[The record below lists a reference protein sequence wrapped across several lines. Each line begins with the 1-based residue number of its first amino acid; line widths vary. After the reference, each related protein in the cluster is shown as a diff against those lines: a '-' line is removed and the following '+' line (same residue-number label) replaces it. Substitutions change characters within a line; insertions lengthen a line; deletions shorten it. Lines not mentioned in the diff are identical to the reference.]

1 MILFTMKETREYSDE
16 QGYKSRD
23 LQRVR
28 MKTQDDVRRSFSSLG
43 EIPSFDEGE
52 ARTLSSESNSKRDI
66 SVGVLSRNTQRGV
79 NESAS
84 FEVRIDRGT
93 YIQIVGGVGILT
105 QEERTKFD
113 VKQRKT
119 LIRTTLE
126 VVIVGKSPDVYS

>member
-1 MILFTMKETREYSDE
+1 MILFTMKETREYSNE

-28 MKTQDDVRRSFSSLG
+28 MKTQDDVRRSFSSFG

-66 SVGVLSRNTQRGV
+66 SVGVLSRNTQSGV
-79 NESAS
+79 YENAS

-93 YIQIVGGVGILT
+93 WAQIVGGVGIHT
-105 QEERTKFD
+105 QEEHTKFCM
-113 VKQRKT
+113 KQRKT
-119 LIRTTLE
+119 L
-126 VVIVGKSPDVYS
+126 V

>member
-1 MILFTMKETREYSDE
+1 
-16 QGYKSRD
+16 
-23 LQRVR
+23 

-93 YIQIVGGVGILT
+93 YIQIVGEVGILT

>member
-1 MILFTMKETREYSDE
+1 
-16 QGYKSRD
+16 
-23 LQRVR
+23 

-52 ARTLSSESNSKRDI
+52 ARTLSSDSNSKR
-66 SVGVLSRNTQRGV
+66 VMLGGVVARNTQRGV